1 MISFRVMMDERC
13 RRILCS
19 ALIQPY
25 LDYCCSSWFS
35 GLSMAL
41 KKRLEVIQRKMV
53 RFIFSMDLRQHV
65 GLMDLR
71 RLSWLSVPDRVA
83 YFKLLHLFRVR
94 RGIAPKYLMTNF
106 KAVSEAHSHNTR
118 SSSHNFFIS
127 RDLSL
132 SPNSFTYTAIKVWNS
147 LPLSLKSIDKIDR
160 FKRSLKEYFSE
171 GYIEM

>member
-1 MISFRVMMDERC
+1 
-13 RRILCS
+13 
-19 ALIQPY
+19 
-25 LDYCCSSWFS
+25 
-35 GLSMAL
+35 
-41 KKRLEVIQRKMV
+41 MV
-53 RFIFSMDLRQHV
+53 RFFFSMDLRQHV

-83 YFKLLHLFRVR
+83 YFKLLHLFRVCH
-94 RGIAPKYLMTNF
+94 GIAPRYLMTNF

-160 FKRSLKEYFSE
+160 FKRSLKDYFFE
-171 GYIEM
+171 GYIEWRYVYITCLTNLRLWLKFFDLRIHGFSLMFLFFFLLNNSSF